1 MALGFGG
8 IARAF
13 ESRNF
18 RVFWVGNLTHTIT
31 VWVNRLA
38 VGWLT
43 WQLTESELW
52 LGIIVAANVL
62 PTVFL
67 GVFAGVTADRFGHR
81 NQLTVATYFGGVIAL
96 ILAVLFYLDQLT
108 MGLLVILTVASGT
121 SRAFNVPARMAML
134 STLVE
139 RKYLSAA
146 IGINGSTFHGGAFLG
161 PVIAG
166 LIINNY
172 GIGAAFVA
180 YAAGEFIA
188 ATTFI
193 MLSLDRVSAREKGK
207 FRVFEDLAAGL
218 RYTAGH
224 QAIRTLLILSVI
236 TAVFI
241 QPYFDMLPGFAADV
255 FGFGDDSIGLTYL
268 ASSSGAG
275 AMVGGLWLARRG
287 RMDGLVRIQ
296 ITTLGLGIIAMIAFA
311 ATDILLVSMGALV
324 VVGFSLVAAQT
335 CTSTLVQNAVDPELR
350 ARVVSLNGVINV
362 GGPAMGA
369 IVIGWVATKSG
380 LQIPMA
386 VSAIIALI
394 ILFTV
399 ARLVSRNASV
409 LEAVDSETKNRS
421 DSA

>member
-1 MALGFGG
+1 MALELGFGG

-18 RVFWVGNLTHTIT
+18 RVYWVGNLTHTIT

-43 WQLTESELW
+43 WQLTQSELW

-62 PTVFL
+62 PTIFL

-81 NQLTVATYFGGVIAL
+81 NQLAVATYFGGVIATL
-96 ILAVLFYLDQLT
+96 IAVLFFLDLLT
-108 MGLLVILTVASGT
+108 IEWLVILTVASGV

-166 LIINNY
+166 LIINNL
-172 GIGAAFVA
+172 GIGAAFLA

-193 MLSLDRVSAREKGK
+193 MLNLDRVSGREKGK
-207 FRVFEDLAAGL
+207 FNVLADLAAGI

-224 QAIRTLLILSVI
+224 QAIRSLLILSII

-241 QPYFDMLPGFAADV
+241 QPYFDMLPGFAAEV
-255 FGFGDDSIGLTYL
+255 FGFGEDSIGLTYL

-275 AMVGGLWLARRG
+275 AMIGGLWLARRG

-296 ITTLGLGIIAMIAFA
+296 IMTLGMGIIAMIAFA
-311 ATDILLVSMGALV
+311 ATDILLVSMAALV

-362 GGPAMGA
+362 GGPAIGA
-369 IVIGWVATKSG
+369 IVIGAVATKLG
-380 LQIPMA
+380 LQIPVAM
-386 VSAIIALI
+386 SATAALI
-394 ILFTV
+394 ILFAV
-399 ARLVSRNASV
+399 ARLVSRNSSV
-409 LEAVDSETKNRS
+409 LEAVDNDVSVKR
-421 DSA
+421 